1 MHKATVGSEA
11 WAGLENLA
19 MTSDISRMK
28 SDHKI
33 HTTVFR
39 VQIMS
44 KNSSNFFYIKPF
56 FFSVFKLNYHYINF
70 CQVRIDINQ
79 VDTFLLSLANFR
91 SFALH
96 FKVYHSF

>member
-44 KNSSNFFYIKPF
+44 KNSSNFFYI
-56 FFSVFKLNYHYINF
+56 
-70 CQVRIDINQ
+70 
-79 VDTFLLSLANFR
+79 
-91 SFALH
+91 
-96 FKVYHSF
+96 